1 MNTDGHRWDCER
13 SIAGAPLVLCLLLA
27 VFSLIGQSR
36 AAEVVLLYTGDTQS
50 FLEVCGCAD
59 NQLGGIARRATMV
72 NDLKQSYPN
81 ALLLDAGGLFAGDT
95 VLDQLRCKIHLKA
108 MKAIHYDA
116 ANVGVGELRFGQAF
130 FETMRDSGGVPFVS
144 ANLKINGVQ
153 MGTPVKIL
161 DTGDV
166 RAGIIGVAGERE
178 IEVHNMAMG
187 ANTSHIN
194 MPDGIDVKL
203 DGIRE
208 AVASMHQKTDLI
220 IVLSDLDRE
229 AERDLVEH
237 IADIDIV
244 ISTRSTETTHRI
256 GNTLL
261 LGTQPQGKAIGQ
273 AILTVENRQVKAE
286 QITSVLLS
294 ESIGEDRTV
303 KRIVDEFYNLVQKN
317 SALQQTA
324 RPRFAGFALEDQVRQ
339 GTNRYVGVE
348 TCSGCHAAEVA
359 DWEQSHHANAF
370 NRLLQKQKH
379 YQPDCVT
386 CHTTGFGYPTGF
398 RIGKDVKRL
407 TNVQCEVCHGPGEQ
421 HARRPEVRN
430 IRRTPSPDLCQ
441 RCHDANQTPDFDT
454 RFADML
460 AEVNHKGH
468 GSPHAITKSEEH
480 GDMGQ
485 SRDGRPLV
493 ELFVMADCPYGIH
506 AEQTLAP
513 LFRKVKD
520 QIDFHL
526 YFIADE
532 ANAKDVVS
540 SLPAARTTRTTQ
552 PGCQAT
558 TSTGSGRFRS
568 LHGDREIAEGIRQT
582 VVMSLYPDRF
592 WDYILCRNK
601 SGIATDWRVCATQVN
616 MDADKI
622 ADLSESD
629 AGEALFA
636 ENIRRANLLGI
647 NASPTLRINGR
658 DVRTSSQEVAQLICR
673 NSKNLPFCADVPEC
687 LSDRDCVHP
696 GKIGLCLNGGTPHA
710 QCEVRD
716 PISFQTTILN
726 DTTCTVCDTYSFIR
740 STLSLF
746 PGTEFQTVDVN
757 SEMGQNLIA
766 HYKLDRVPAYVL
778 DGKFEQTARFNRLS
792 HIVQRIGDH
801 FVPTVQMTPITRIFQ
816 GRDIEGMDLFLD
828 VSISESLKR
837 VERLLQ
843 WIKKVED
850 PERLRLHFVG
860 NNKQNAL
867 FRQAQQVAP
876 EQIVDLLFCHKQK
889 ASSDTSSV
897 ENCLKQMGIA
907 AIGKDNRAEV
917 FATAQ
922 ALGII
927 PAILPAIVIDGR
939 FVVQANGL
947 NQVESTFYRLHPEL
961 FQRDRNTARPS
972 GVK

>member
-1 MNTDGHRWDCER
+1 MDTDGHKWNCER
-13 SIAGAPLVLCLLLA
+13 SIAGAPFFLCLLLA
-27 VFSLIGQSR
+27 IFCLTGQSR

-59 NQLGGIARRATMV
+59 NQLGGIARRATMI
-72 NDLKQSYPN
+72 NDLKRSYPN

-95 VLDQLRCKIHLKA
+95 VLDQLRCKIHLNA
-108 MKAIHYDA
+108 MKTMQYDA
-116 ANVGVGELRFGQAF
+116 ANVGVGELRFGRAF
-130 FETMRDSGGVPFVS
+130 FQTLRDSGGVPFVS

-153 MGTPVKIL
+153 MGTPVQIF
-161 DTGDV
+161 DVGDV
-166 RAGIIGVAGERE
+166 RVGIIGVAGEQE
-178 IEVHNMAMG
+178 IEVHGMAMG
-187 ANTSHIN
+187 VSHIN
-194 MPDGIDVKL
+194 MPDGVDVKL
-203 DGIRE
+203 DGIQEVVAQVRRE
-208 AVASMHQKTDLI
+208 TDLI
-220 IVLSDLDRE
+220 VVLSDLDQE
-229 AERDLVEH
+229 AERDLVQH
-237 IADIDIV
+237 ITDIDIV
-244 ISTRSTETTHRI
+244 ISARSTEATQRV

-261 LGTQPQGKAIGQ
+261 LGTHPQGKAIGQ
-273 AILTVENRQVKAE
+273 AILTVENGQVAAE
-286 QITSVLLS
+286 QITPVLLS
-294 ESIGEDRTV
+294 ESIGEDHTV
-303 KRIVDEFYNLVQKN
+303 KRLVDEFYNLVEKN
-317 SALQQTA
+317 SALQQTG

-348 TCSGCHAAEVA
+348 TCKGCHAAEVA

-398 RIGKDVKRL
+398 RIGKDTKRL

-421 HARRPEVRN
+421 HARRPEIRN

-441 RCHDANQTPDFDT
+441 RCHDANQTPDFDA

-460 AEVNHKGH
+460 AEVNHSSSH
-468 GSPHAITKSEEH
+468 SITKSDNGH
-480 GDMGQ
+480 GDMELG
-485 SRDGRPLV
+485 RDGRPLV

-513 LFRKVKD
+513 MLRKLRD

-532 ANAKDVVS
+532 ADAKDVAS
-540 SLPAARTTRTTQ
+540 PPPAARTAQTTQ
-552 PGCQAT
+552 PGCKAT

-582 VVMSLYPDRF
+582 VVMSLYPDQF

-616 MDADKI
+616 MDANKI
-622 ADLSESD
+622 AQLSESD
-629 AGEALFA
+629 TGEALFA
-636 ENIRRANLLGI
+636 ENIRQANLLGI
-647 NASPTLRINGR
+647 NASPTLRVNGR
-658 DVRTSSQEVAQLICR
+658 DVKASSHEMAQLICR
-673 NSKNLPFCADVPEC
+673 NNENLPFCTDVPEC
-687 LSDRDCVHP
+687 LSDRDCLHS
-696 GKIGLCLNGGTPHA
+696 GKVGLCLNGGTPRA
-710 QCEVRD
+710 RCEVRD

-726 DTTCTVCDTYSFIR
+726 DATCEICDTYPFIR

-746 PGTEFQTVDVN
+746 PGAEFQTVDV
-757 SEMGQNLIA
+757 SSKKGQDLIA
-766 HYKLDRVPAYVL
+766 RYRPDRVPAYVI
-778 DGKFEQTARFNRLS
+778 DHNFEKTARFNRLA

-801 FVPTVQMTPITRIFQ
+801 FVPTVQMTPITRVFQ
-816 GRDIEGMDLFLD
+816 GRDLAGMDLFLD
-828 VSISESLKR
+828 VSAPTSLKS

-843 WIKKVED
+843 WVKKVKA

-860 NNKQNAL
+860 NNEQNAL
-867 FRQAQQVAP
+867 FRRAQQTHP
-876 EQIVDLLFCHKQK
+876 ERIVDALLCHKQK

-897 ENCLKQMGIA
+897 ENCLKQRGIA
-907 AIGKDNRAEV
+907 ISGQDNRATIL
-917 FATAQ
+917 AA
-922 ALGII
+922 ARDLGVIQ
-927 PAILPAIVIDGR
+927 AILPAVVIDGR
-939 FVVQANGL
+939 FVIQANGL

-961 FQRDRNTARPS
+961 LQRDRNTLKPS